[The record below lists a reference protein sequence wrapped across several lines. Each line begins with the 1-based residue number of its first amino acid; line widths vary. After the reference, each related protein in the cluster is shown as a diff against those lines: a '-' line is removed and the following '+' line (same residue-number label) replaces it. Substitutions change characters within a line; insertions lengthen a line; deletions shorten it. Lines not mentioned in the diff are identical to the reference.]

1 MRMNKYNLI
10 NMVNIASDKQG
21 KRSWIITYKNAV
33 HSYDPEGRNEPVK
46 IEFSDFANMMIW

>member
-1 MRMNKYNLI
+1 
-10 NMVNIASDKQG
+10 MVNIASDKQG
-21 KRSWIITYKNAV
+21 KRSWIITYKNAI